1 MAMSSDEDSGD
12 KSTTFRCLDAVRYT
26 VATVVT
32 LLIVTVIVVSIKVV
46 LRPESLQLSVVGGAV
61 SSTPLP
67 GGANAAEVILDVKL
81 RAENPSGRAHM
92 YFFSIT
98 AYLFDNKTQA
108 STPTPDKDCF
118 IMLQPSPD
126 GDFAVAQQMG
136 MISAWYVEGKN
147 DSNVMDLSYF
157 DMLYRERRTISDVTM
172 RVDGSLV
179 TEVSSM
185 INRTHLATYYCW
197 PLVVVGNPADDEAAK
212 DRKDVPCVVR
222 VAV

>member
-1 MAMSSDEDSGD
+1 MSSDEDSGD

-32 LLIVTVIVVSIKVV
+32 LLIVTVIVVSIKAV

-118 IMLQPSPD
+118 IMLQPSPAD
-126 GDFAVAQQMG
+126 GDIALAQQMG
-136 MISAWYVEGKN
+136 AFSAWRALGKN
-147 DSNVMDLSYF
+147 DSSVMDLSYF

-179 TEVSSM
+179 TEVSSR
-185 INRTHLATYYCW
+185 INRTSHLATYYCW
-197 PLVVVGNPADDEAAK
+197 PLVVVGNPANDEAAK
-212 DRKDVPCVVR
+212 DRKDVPCVR